1 MKVRLHLTLFIIL
14 LTLALICKQRLLNR
28 SEIVQYLQNCILE
41 TILKSP
47 DKISIRFMKMNY
59 L

>member
-41 TILKSP
+41 TILESP

>member
-28 SEIVQYLQNCILE
+28 GEIVQYLQNCILE
-41 TILKSP
+41 TILESP
-47 DKISIRFMKMNY
+47 DTKS